1 MKLEIPYIYIVWN
14 QYGPLGVFGTEEE
27 AQDFIEKCCGSLDD
41 VRVRGTV
48 LPWQFVPRK
57 DVESPK
63 EVF

>member
-14 QYGPLGVFGTEEE
+14 PYGILGAFGTEEE
-27 AQDFIEKCCGSLDD
+27 AQDFIEKCCGSLEN
-41 VRVRGTV
+41 VKVRGTV

-57 DVESPK
+57 DAKPSE